1 MLKIA
6 KIALA
11 IWLAAGVCDIALAQE
26 VSYRKNIRPLW
37 QEKCAVCHG
46 PNSPYL
52 GEFEAAAAKY
62 TKENKGPRM
71 DTYADLIFYIGWP
84 DTGAIMRRLDDGKSV
99 KDGKPGNMYPYLGS
113 NEEER
118 QKNLNTFKEWV
129 GRDAWT
135 LKRWNPRGDV
145 AGITRDE
152 LDKIKVKY

>member
-1 MLKIA
+1 MSKIA

-11 IWLAAGVCDIALAQE
+11 VWLAAAVCDVSFAQE
-26 VSYRKNIRPLW
+26 VTYRKNIRPLW
-37 QEKCAVCHG
+37 LEKCSTCHG
-46 PNSPYL
+46 ANSPYL

-62 TKENKGPRM
+62 TAEMKGPRM

-99 KDGKPGNMYPYLGS
+99 KGGKPGNMYQYLGV

-118 QKNLNTFKEWV
+118 QRNLNTFKEWV

-135 LKRWNPRGDV
+135 LKRWNARGDV

>member
-1 MLKIA
+1 
-6 KIALA
+6 
-11 IWLAAGVCDIALAQE
+11 
-26 VSYRKNIRPLW
+26 
-37 QEKCAVCHG
+37 
-46 PNSPYL
+46 
-52 GEFEAAAAKY
+52 
-62 TKENKGPRM
+62 M